1 MAHRMKCWVPRE
13 TDQRNHPGTRR
24 DVRCVRSKTG
34 REALTVT
41 LRSPRALAGG
51 PLLEPEK
58 PARVAVEGANPLR
71 KERRD
76 RNEVML
82 IRPQ

>member
-1 MAHRMKCWVPRE
+1 MGSVP
-13 TDQRNHPGTRR
+13 
-24 DVRCVRSKTG
+24 G
-34 REALTVT
+34 REALSVT

-76 RNEVML
+76 RNEVTL